1 MQKTEKS
8 EALVVIE
15 DEHTN
20 ITHIEKRRTGAFSQ
34 REKKEYCQ
42 EREKH
47 RIRVF

>member
-20 ITHIEKRRTGAFSQ
+20 ITHIEKDGQVLFHKEKKNIVR
-34 REKKEYCQ
+34 REKNTG
-42 EREKH
+42 
-47 RIRVF
+47 